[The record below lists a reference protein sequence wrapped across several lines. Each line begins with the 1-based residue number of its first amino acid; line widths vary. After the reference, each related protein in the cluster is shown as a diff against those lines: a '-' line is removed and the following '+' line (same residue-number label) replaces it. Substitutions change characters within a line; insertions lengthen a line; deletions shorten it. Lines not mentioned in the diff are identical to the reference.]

1 MMQERVVSVDR
12 AIMNRWA
19 LKYRPQLEAAFHRAG
34 AQGLV

>member
-12 AIMNRWA
+12 AIMNRWV